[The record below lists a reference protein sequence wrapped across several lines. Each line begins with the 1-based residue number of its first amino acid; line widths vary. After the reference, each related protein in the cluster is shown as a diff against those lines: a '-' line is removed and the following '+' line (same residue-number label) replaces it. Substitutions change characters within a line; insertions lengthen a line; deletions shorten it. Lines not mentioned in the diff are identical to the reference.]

1 MRGATNFGGR
11 QHFAGVSETPADG
24 GKAAPIGTGHLGLGR
39 RRAAAHDV
47 RRSHL
52 DPPQG
57 DPDCDVGTAGE
68 KTAQRPHRALS
79 RSGNILLDSGH
90 GRASLA
96 WFLLAP
102 GY

>member
-57 DPDCDVGTAGE
+57 DPDCDVGTARE
-68 KTAQRPHRALS
+68 KTAHRPHRALS

-96 WFLLAP
+96 WFLLAL